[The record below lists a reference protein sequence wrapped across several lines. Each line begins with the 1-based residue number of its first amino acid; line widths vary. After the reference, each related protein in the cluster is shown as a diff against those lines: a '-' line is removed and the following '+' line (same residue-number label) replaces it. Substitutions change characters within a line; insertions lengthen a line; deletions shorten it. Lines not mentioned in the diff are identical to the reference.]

1 MVPYDYLKQRQPEVC
16 EKLRAVLVEWLIE
29 VHAKFKMLPETL
41 YLSVNIIDRFLAIQ
55 RVARREL
62 QAVGLAAI
70 LIASKYEE
78 IYPPRVTEFVRIAER
93 KISRDELLA
102 MEFRVLSKLD
112 FDLTHPSSFLFL
124 ERYIKLARADDD
136 LLGLAQCLCEHTL
149 LDYKFLRHRP
159 SRIAAASLS
168 LAF

>member
-1 MVPYDYLKQRQPEVC
+1 MVPYDYLKEQPEVC

-29 VHAKFKMLPETL
+29 VHTKCKMLPETL
-41 YLSVNIIDRFLAIQ
+41 FLTVNVVDRFLARQ

-62 QAVGLAAI
+62 QAVGVAAM

-78 IYPPRVTEFVRIAER
+78 IYPPRVADFVRIADR
-93 KISRDELLA
+93 KVSRDDVLA
-102 MEFRVLSKLD
+102 MEHRMLSALD
-112 FDLTHPSSFLFL
+112 FDLTRPSAFRFL
-124 ERYIKLARADDD
+124 ERFAKLASADED

-149 LDYKFLRHRP
+149 LDYKFLRHLPTRV
-159 SRIAAASLS
+159 AAAALS